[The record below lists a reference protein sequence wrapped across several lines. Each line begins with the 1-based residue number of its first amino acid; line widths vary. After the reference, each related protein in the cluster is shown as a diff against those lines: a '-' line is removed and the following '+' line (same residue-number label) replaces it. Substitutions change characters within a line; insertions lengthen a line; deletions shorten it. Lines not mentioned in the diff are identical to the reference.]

1 MTHQM
6 KSHARGEGTIRQRK
20 DGTWEARFAAGV
32 DPETGRRIRKS
43 VYAETQKEARQKMT
57 EAVAALDKA
66 VLNPC

>member
-1 MTHQM
+1 MTQQM
-6 KSHARGEGTIRQRK
+6 KSHARGEGTIRQLK
-20 DGTWEARFAAGV
+20 DGTWEARFVTGV

-57 EAVAALDKA
+57 EAVATLDKA